1 MKPSSTKTCCL
12 SAIRPLVRLA
22 LVSLAALVVL
32 GCAER
37 VPPRV
42 VVYVTADRDVALPVF
57 ADFTKATGIRVK
69 AKYRDEFGGGDAGN
83 AEQMVHSLEMD
94 HAAPKCD
101 LFWDN
106 ELLGTLQLERAG
118 VLRSHTSAATNALPA
133 VVNGVAGRSPQNM
146 WYTIGT
152 DARVLV
158 VNTHQVAEARRPE
171 SIEDL
176 TDPQWYER
184 VGIAKPLTGPP
195 ATQAACLF
203 AAWGEAKATE
213 FYRGVKRNARIFA
226 TDREVARA
234 VANGTLAFGLT
245 GARDALAEQAAGA
258 PIVVIYPDQ
267 GEGAI
272 GTLYVPSTVA
282 LVHNSPHPEAA
293 AKLLDFLISAEVRQR
308 LAKAEG
314 SGNAGEEGVRA
325 MPVDL
330 QAVAESWDSAAEFL
344 RAEFAAQ

>member
-1 MKPSSTKTCCL
+1 MKPSSTTICCL

-69 AKYRDEFGGGDAGN
+69 AKYRDEFGN
-83 AEQMVHSLEMD
+83 FEQLVQTLETE
-94 HAAPKCD
+94 HAAPKCE
-101 LFWDN
+101 LLWDN
-106 ELLGTLQLERAG
+106 ELLGTLQLERAD
-118 VLRSHTSAATNALPA
+118 VLRSYTSAAMNALPA
-133 VVNGVAGRSPQNM
+133 VVNGVAGRSTQNM

-213 FYRGVKRNARIFA
+213 FYHRVKRNARIFA

-245 GARDALAEQAAGA
+245 SSSDALAEQAAGT

-282 LVHNSPHPEAA
+282 LVNNSPHPEAA
-293 AKLLDFLISAEVRQR
+293 AKLLDFLLSTEVRQR
-308 LAKAEG
+308 LAQAD
-314 SGNAGEEGVRA
+314 GNAGEESVRA

-330 QAVAESWDSAAEFL
+330 QAVAESWDTAAEFL
-344 RAEFAAQ
+344 QTEFAAQ